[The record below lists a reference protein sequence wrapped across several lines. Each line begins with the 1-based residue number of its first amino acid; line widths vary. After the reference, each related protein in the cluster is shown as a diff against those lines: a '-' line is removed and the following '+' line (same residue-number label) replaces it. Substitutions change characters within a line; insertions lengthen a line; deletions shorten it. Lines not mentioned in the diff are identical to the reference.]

1 MKGPII
7 YLIGFI
13 GTDNFYRVRA
23 NRVKEAKNIFA
34 QYHNIQV
41 SAQIVAKKWTAEMM
55 NKYIG
60 DGKLTIDPYRA
71 EKGYPCC
78 ESIGVPQ

>member
-1 MKGPII
+1 MKGPVI

-23 NRVKEAKNIFA
+23 NSVKEAKTIFA
-34 QYHNIQV
+34 KYHNIQV
-41 SAQIVAKKWTAEMM
+41 SSYIVAKKWTAEMM

-60 DGKLTIDPYRA
+60 DGRKTIDSYYA
-71 EKGYPCC
+71 EKGYPYC
-78 ESIGVPQ
+78 EKEGVPA